1 MVIIIALILIN
12 KNLNLAP
19 NGQICV
25 ADEVHV
31 DGQAGGRGG
40 AWLSTL
46 LKFFLLL
53 SFQTKLIM
61 SMAKQVDE
69 EVQSWNGWKL
79 DGLGG
84 GRWFC

>member
-31 DGQAGGRGG
+31 DGRTGGRRG
-40 AWLSTL
+40 AVSERL
-46 LKFFLLL
+46 
-53 SFQTKLIM
+53 
-61 SMAKQVDE
+61 
-69 EVQSWNGWKL
+69 EVGSSRRRALVVGVAGALEIRK
-79 DGLGG
+79 
-84 GRWFC
+84 C